1 MWALS
6 SGIKLYGACAW
17 PPHLSDE
24 PLQDVQ
30 EQDLRCR
37 PYDELRLD
45 VIEKEEDGVQEKAV
59 PTAKPK
65 KKSKCPKNCN
75 CEVRKAWKRNFS
87 YLFVIQ

>member
-1 MWALS
+1 MWAMS

-37 PYDELRLD
+37 PHDHL
-45 VIEKEEDGVQEKAV
+45 IEKEEDGVQEKAV

-65 KKSKCPKNCN
+65 KKSKCPKSCL
-75 CEVRKAWKRNFS
+75 CELRKVWERAVGI
-87 YLFVIQ
+87 LVIYS